1 MDTLVCYYSRNGHSK
16 AYAKRLAKE
25 LHADLREIV
34 EVKRRFSGPLGFL
47 KAGYDS
53 KKMNKRSIH
62 LSGLTLLDPFKKIVV
77 VSPVWAGNVP
87 PAVRE
92 FAYMY
97 KIRNADLFVLINH
110 KGSEPA
116 EFLPEF
122 QKVFPKAETMTVITR
137 LKDSEEAA
145 EQKFLSVLEQVKN
158 K

>member
-1 MDTLVCYYSRNGHSK
+1 MDTLVCYYSRSGHSK

-34 EVKRRFSGPLGFL
+34 EVQRRFTGPIGFL

-53 KKMNKRSIH
+53 KNEKKRSIH
-62 LSGLTLLDPFKKIVV
+62 LSGLTLLDSFKTVIV

-92 FAYMY
+92 FAFTYR
-97 KIRNADLFVLINH
+97 IRSSDLFVLINH
-110 KGSEPA
+110 KGSDPEG
-116 EFLPEF
+116 FLPKF
-122 QKVFPKAETMTVITR
+122 QKLFPKAERMTVITR
-137 LKDSEEAA
+137 LKDSEEVA
-145 EQKFLSVLEQVKN
+145 EQKFLSVLEQVRN